1 MSAEKAKQLH
11 QHETT
16 EQSQSQKQ
24 VKVQVHKKRWITP
37 GEKFLYTVVS
47 SLAILFSVVVVSYSS
62 SIDQMNRDMQ
72 RLDTNITDQ
81 QLENENLQYKIKEL
95 SNPERIMEIAKEN
108 GLEIRQSKVKQAKSV
123 SGNE

>member
-47 SLAILFSVVVVSYSS
+47 SLAILVSVVVVSYSS
-62 SIDQMNRDMQ
+62 SIDQINRDVQ
-72 RLDTNITDQ
+72 HLDTDINKQ

-95 SNPERIMEIAKEN
+95 SNPERIMDIAKEN